1 MVRGGNPNSGIGE
14 GPPYGGAFPFLICE
28 GETPFSFLPHFNSVQ
43 EKAVS
48 KVMSGNLPFL
58 PTPMP
63 FERNISL
70 QDRLPP
76 EVIDLVDDEEDE
88 RAAQE
93 DVAGKWQPLMQNNID
108 LGLLNNVVLSQ
119 MQSSQQPVEDHIDLD
134 LLNNAMLSQ
143 MGSLEQTVQKD
154 MDTGLLNNVV
164 LSQMG
169 FNEQPQSTSSP
180 KEKTQAKV
188 IKEGKPKTPKTV
200 TPKLPKNKEENP
212 SGKRK
217 YVRKKKEP
225 SNPSVDPPASGELR
239 DPRGVPGDK
248 PVRRRLNFDN
258 EVTPASNE
266 KITSSEKVG
275 QDREVFCV
283 AASTG
288 SNGVVA
294 DNLPNGRE
302 FDLNNSINQMP
313 NESVTS
319 HGSYHPTCSM
329 EATRINHMLNEY
341 RWVHMGNPVTPP
353 QYPRREVPKEN
364 LNELLRI
371 PRETGLNHL
380 DSYGMLN
387 LQMKGTKREHNL
399 VGGTQVSSS
408 SVNIGQAYSDRGVVN
423 SHPDTSGQDPYLP
436 DSHKKKRME
445 NDHNSQNGSCQMLIL
460 LLLRLQVHLF
470 LIGKQIRYC
479 CVILMGLIVILHI
492 ANPANVT
499 RDYNH
504 ISTPEHAM
512 EMPHPG
518 HNQTPTSAARVYSHI
533 ATPEYAVNTPI
544 CGHNQTP
551 VSANK
556 GSDHL
561 ATPQKRFDYINN
573 RLHSPI
579 TPFRRNNDSQSEVYQ
594 QPQATPETISGKVS
608 ESSKRKGRPKR
619 GKVSPTNPSS
629 SKTGHEGSGKYE
641 NIISSSY
648 DPKDPLDVIIHRL
661 RCLDIN
667 RVTENDCVAAQE
679 QMALVPYEGGQG
691 TIVPYNFELVK
702 KRRSRAKVDLD
713 AETNRVWRLL
723 MLKEGSEAEG
733 VDKEKWWEEERRIF
747 RGRVDSFI
755 ARMHLVQGDRRFSQ
769 WKGSVVDSVVGVFLT
784 QNVSDHLSSSAFMA
798 LAAKYPVKSQND
810 IEKPRT
816 EMTTTT
822 HLEQPGS
829 RCIVSFDDD
838 PPKWQES
845 IVIKEVEEKNSL
857 VIIEEKEGGNCNE
870 SLGAILEIAQ
880 WNIRKEKELMY
891 RRVSNGTDSSTPFM
905 DLLRV
910 AEMRNQNGERI
921 PTSESHGGVD
931 LSPQNGIENNSLIL
945 DQLNNDNLS
954 IVSPSV
960 NTYSYSYLQNKQQ
973 HDSINAS
980 YFPHLQT
987 IFNSKLA
994 GTNGADASTLL
1005 LQAKNR
1011 CGINGVNAKS
1021 VLLPGENRF
1030 YPPSPAPGIPVEN
1043 KTQMLKT
1050 LGNHSVYKQDNF
1062 DYQTR
1067 VSSDSQAV
1075 PKSDLDLPIRS
1086 KQHMQPL
1093 NSSEAET
1100 CTANHLC
1107 CNNSNNDNNLSKDK
1121 FDAQLG
1127 EHMVQKFQRSDN
1139 KEQSQIGYT
1148 QNAGKFQVPMKNYGN
1163 QLSSSNIDNT
1173 STPNGLEG
1181 LESKS
1186 KDKTNS
1192 AQKFAPEKDNDGLK
1206 PKKATKSEKKKS
1218 YDWDNLRKETLKNA
1232 AKRERTQNTMDSLDW
1247 EAVRSANVKE
1257 ISDVIRERGMN
1268 NLLAERIKDFLDR
1281 LVRDHGSVDLEWLR
1295 DVDPDKAKD
1304 YLLSVRGLGLKSVEC
1319 VRLLTLHHLAFP
1331 VDTNVG
1337 RICVRL
1343 GWVPLQPLPESLQ
1356 LHLLELYPILET
1368 IQKYLWPRLC
1378 KLDQRT
1384 LYELHYQMITF
1395 GKVFCTKSKPNC
1407 NACPMRAECKHFAS
1421 AFASARLALPGPEEK
1436 SIISSTV
1443 PITSENF
1450 TPNILNLTPP
1460 FLNLRGAQIEESA
1473 IEEAFLEDPDE
1484 IPTIKLNFEEF
1495 TQNLQNYMQANNME
1509 LQEADM
1515 SKALVALTP
1524 EAASIPMPK
1533 LKNISRLRTE
1543 HQVYELPDSHPL
1555 LQGLEQREPDDPCPY
1570 LLAIWTPGETAQS
1583 IEAPMAFCSSQETG
1597 QLCNNVTCFNCNS
1610 IREAQAQ
1617 TVRGTLLIPCRTA
1630 MRGSFPLNGTYFQ
1643 VNEVFADHDTS
1654 RTPVDVPR
1662 NWIWN
1667 LPRRTVYF
1675 GTSIPTIFKGLTTEG
1690 IQHCFWRGFVCVR
1703 GFDRTT
1709 RAPRPLYARLHFP
1722 ASKVPRN
1729 KRPAAAPAAAAAAPR
1744 EEWGRF
1750 FLLHHQFNSHRREE
1764 VQKEN
1769 E

>member
-1 MVRGGNPNSGIGE
+1 
-14 GPPYGGAFPFLICE
+14 
-28 GETPFSFLPHFNSVQ
+28 
-43 EKAVS
+43 
-48 KVMSGNLPFL
+48 
-58 PTPMP
+58 MP
-63 FERNISL
+63 FEKNISL

-169 FNEQPQSTSSP
+169 FNEQPQSTSSRRKKHRP
-180 KEKTQAKV
+180 KV

-225 SNPSVDPPASGELR
+225 SNPSVDPPASGELG

-266 KITSSEKVG
+266 KITSSEKVAKT
-275 QDREVFCV
+275 EKYSVWLL
-283 AASTG
+283 A
-288 SNGVVA
+288 
-294 DNLPNGRE
+294 L
-302 FDLNNSINQMP
+302 MP

-436 DSHKKKRME
+436 IATRRREWRMTITVKM
-445 NDHNSQNGSCQMLIL
+445 SSCQMLIL
-460 LLLRLQVHLF
+460 LLLRLQRVLDHTGSSMHNRSNMPPTPGHNHTHTSVARDYTH
-470 LIGKQIRYC
+470 IVRAQYATNIPNYGHKQT
-479 CVILMGLIVILHI
+479 
-492 ANPANVT
+492 PANVT

-544 CGHNQTP
+544 CGHNQT
-551 VSANK
+551 
-556 GSDHL
+556 L
-561 ATPQKRFDYINN
+561 
-573 RLHSPI
+573 
-579 TPFRRNNDSQSEVYQ
+579 RNNDSQSEVYQ

-608 ESSKRKGRPKR
+608 ER
-619 GKVSPTNPSS
+619 
-629 SKTGHEGSGKYE
+629 KYE

-870 SLGAILEIAQ
+870 SLGSNTGDSTVEYSKGKGCA
-880 WNIRKEKELMY
+880 NIGHESPDSSTSDKSAEDVVSSQNSVVSSQNSVNSNKLNNFGVQELMY

-1460 FLNLRGAQIEESA
+1460 FLNLRGARCHKNQLQLLLA

-1570 LLAIWTPGETAQS
+1570 LLAIWTPGM
-1583 IEAPMAFCSSQETG
+1583 INIKRLQETG

-1610 IREAQAQ
+1610 IRSAGSNSQRHTSDTMSNGDERKLSTQWDLFSSQ
-1617 TVRGTLLIPCRTA
+1617 RG
-1630 MRGSFPLNGTYFQ
+1630 N
-1643 VNEVFADHDTS
+1643 
-1654 RTPVDVPR
+1654 
-1662 NWIWN
+1662 
-1667 LPRRTVYF
+1667 
-1675 GTSIPTIFKGLTTEG
+1675 
-1690 IQHCFWRGFVCVR
+1690 
-1703 GFDRTT
+1703 
-1709 RAPRPLYARLHFP
+1709 
-1722 ASKVPRN
+1722 
-1729 KRPAAAPAAAAAAPR
+1729 
-1744 EEWGRF
+1744 
-1750 FLLHHQFNSHRREE
+1750 NS
-1764 VQKEN
+1764 QQY
-1769 E
+1769 

>member
-14 GPPYGGAFPFLICE
+14 GSPPMGEHFPFLICE

-169 FNEQPQSTSSP
+169 FNEQPQSSMNKNIYSEDVSTQQVVINDAG
-180 KEKTQAKV
+180 KGENQGIDLNKTPQQAPRRKKHRPKV

-445 NDHNSQNGSCQMLIL
+445 NDHNSQNGFLPNAYSPPPPVAGSPFSNWKANQVL
-460 LLLRLQVHLF
+460 LCNSDGINCDSAHRLMTLQIKRGLDHTGSGMHNRSNMPPTPGHNHTHTSVAREYTH
-470 LIGKQIRYC
+470 IVRAQYATNIPNYGHKQT
-479 CVILMGLIVILHI
+479 
-492 ANPANVT
+492 PANVT

-594 QPQATPETISGKVS
+594 QPQATPETISGKAS

-870 SLGAILEIAQ
+870 SLGSNTGDSTVEYSKGKGCA
-880 WNIRKEKELMY
+880 NIGHESPDSSTSDKSAEDVVSSQNSVVSSQNSVNSNELNNFGVQELMF

-1030 YPPSPAPGIPVEN
+1030 YPPSPAPGIPVKN
-1043 KTQMLKT
+1043 KTQMLET

-1127 EHMVQKFQRSDN
+1127 EHMVQKFQRSEN

-1173 STPNGLEG
+1173 STPHGLEG

-1460 FLNLRGAQIEESA
+1460 FPQLEGSTLSQEPTTITAVKNNEPIIEEPATPENICPEIEESA

-1555 LQGLEQREPDDPCPY
+1555 LQGVKPHNQ
-1570 LLAIWTPGETAQS
+1570 
-1583 IEAPMAFCSSQETG
+1583 
-1597 QLCNNVTCFNCNS
+1597 
-1610 IREAQAQ
+1610 
-1617 TVRGTLLIPCRTA
+1617 
-1630 MRGSFPLNGTYFQ
+1630 
-1643 VNEVFADHDTS
+1643 
-1654 RTPVDVPR
+1654 
-1662 NWIWN
+1662 
-1667 LPRRTVYF
+1667 
-1675 GTSIPTIFKGLTTEG
+1675 
-1690 IQHCFWRGFVCVR
+1690 
-1703 GFDRTT
+1703 
-1709 RAPRPLYARLHFP
+1709 
-1722 ASKVPRN
+1722 
-1729 KRPAAAPAAAAAAPR
+1729 
-1744 EEWGRF
+1744 
-1750 FLLHHQFNSHRREE
+1750 
-1764 VQKEN
+1764 
-1769 E
+1769 